1 MIQNAQ
7 TPQPTT
13 GNTFFKKS
21 TIIWGIVGLI
31 AIIFLVGG
39 CTSYNGLVKQREN
52 VNLAWQEVQS
62 AYQRRFDLIPN
73 LVNTVKGASK
83 YEKEVLTGVTDAR
96 AGITPEQ
103 KKLVEEGDKL
113 ISQSKQLKNA
123 SNGPD
128 AQGPSVEQIENLERA
143 LNIYVNAVREA
154 YPDLKATAQ
163 YADLMKQLESTE
175 NGIKTERDKYSTAV
189 RKYNV
194 AISTFPR
201 SIIAGMFG
209 FDRKNG
215 FTAEAE
221 AQNAVEVNFE

>member
-1 MIQNAQ
+1 MNLNAQ
-7 TPQPTT
+7 DTT
-13 GNTFFKKS
+13 SAPRNPFLKKS
-21 TIIWGIVGLI
+21 TIIWGIVGLF

-52 VNLAWQEVQS
+52 VNQAWDYVQS

-73 LVNTVKGASK
+73 LVNTVKGSAK
-83 YEKEVLTGVTDAR
+83 HEKDVLTNVTDSR

-103 KKLVEEGDKL
+103 RKAAEDGDKL
-113 ISQSKQLKNA
+113 LAQHKQLAGTN
-123 SNGPD
+123 NGPD
-128 AQGPSVEQIENLERA
+128 AQGPTTEQLENLERA

-154 YPDLKATAQ
+154 YPDLKANAQ
-163 YADLMKQLESTE
+163 FADLMKQLESTE

-189 RKYNV
+189 KEYNV

-201 SIIAGMFG
+201 SILAGMFG
-209 FDRKNG
+209 FERKKG
-215 FTAEAE
+215 FAAEAE